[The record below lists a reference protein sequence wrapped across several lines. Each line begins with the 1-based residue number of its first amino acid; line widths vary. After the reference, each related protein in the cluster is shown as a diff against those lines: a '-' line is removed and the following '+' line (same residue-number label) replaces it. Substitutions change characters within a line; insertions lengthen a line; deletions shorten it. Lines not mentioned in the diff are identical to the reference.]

1 VAGLG
6 QGGDAPLDR
15 RDRAAAGISPETK
28 DKEGEA
34 CRHQGGVDGRQVD
47 PYTPRRVDLGEGRRN
62 RRKRLHGL
70 RGGRGQPCV
79 PDEGREAALAGDRV
93 GPDGSRPLA
102 MEL

>member
-1 VAGLG
+1 MP
-6 QGGDAPLDR
+6 GGAEAER
-15 RDRAAAGISPETK
+15 TEEAV
-28 DKEGEA
+28 EGA
-34 CRHQGGVDGRQVD
+34 RQVD